1 MLNDMGFKLQKRK
14 LCTIKNKSRI
24 KTHGVSNRFV
34 FGIGSVSDFVDIIL
48 LIHPWSAKFDV

>member
-1 MLNDMGFKLQKRK
+1 MLNDMDFKLQKRK

-48 LIHPWSAKFDV
+48 LIHP